1 VTDGDPVHAGEPA
14 VPMRESSAP
23 IQESSAPAGEMA
35 RPTGEPDA
43 PVPAVPAADAT
54 ALTTLTD
61 QADEGWRRLSVR
73 MLLVHPVQ
81 ELRRAIIPLLVLIV
95 FGRGDRNLWPY
106 AAVLIVVALGLIRWF
121 TTTYRVTPTQIQVR
135 RGLLGR
141 STLSVPRDRVR
152 TVDVTSHLMHR
163 VLGLA
168 RITIGTGQTD
178 RKKEDGLRLD
188 ALTTEAAVRL
198 RNELLHEG
206 RHVTSP
212 RTGNTAATV
221 GSSDAPPRRLIARL
235 DPAWVRY
242 APFTLSGLVTI
253 GVFAGF
259 LANVVNQAHVNPANV
274 GAVRTVSDD
283 LAKLPLVF
291 AVIVVLLIVIVIV
304 SLLSAGGYL
313 LAFWDFQLTRD
324 GATLHVTRG
333 LLTTRA
339 TTIEARRLRGAE
351 ISEPILLRRV
361 RGARAIAITT
371 GLRVGRGAER
381 GGSVLLPAAP
391 AEEVDRVV
399 ADVIETSAPPGVAL
413 IRHGPRARR
422 RRINRALLVT
432 GVLTAVLIVLW
443 WFANWPIG
451 FPIGGLVIF
460 LLALPVAL
468 DRYRNLGHALGDG
481 FLVTRQGSLVR
492 RRYMLATAG
501 IIGWNERMSFFQ
513 RRAGLVTLIATT
525 AAGRQ
530 HYDVLDL
537 AQPDAI
543 ALADAATPG
552 LLTPFL
558 TTSVDRAAAAPR
570 TASSMS
576 AVPPLASDPSPAG
589 DRSQPG
595 TAGDRTHPSTAGDRS
610 QPSESTGSA
619 DAAAEPLPRA

>member
-1 VTDGDPVHAGEPA
+1 MTDGDPVHAGEPA
-14 VPMRESSAP
+14 VPIRESSAP
-23 IQESSAPAGEMA
+23 IQESSAPLGEAA
-35 RPTGEPDA
+35 RPAGEPDA
-43 PVPAVPAADAT
+43 PIPAVPAADAT

-61 QADEGWRRLSVR
+61 QAGEGWRRLSVR

-206 RHVTSP
+206 RHVRSP
-212 RTGNTAATV
+212 RTGNTPATV

-274 GAVRTVSDD
+274 GAVRTASDD

-399 ADVIETSAPPGVAL
+399 ADVIETSAPPSVAL

-451 FPIGGLVIF
+451 FPVGGLVIF

-537 AQPDAI
+537 AQSDAI

-558 TTSVDRAAAAPR
+558 TTSVDRPASAPQ
-570 TASSMS
+570 
-576 AVPPLASDPSPAG
+576 PARRFSRP
-589 DRSQPG
+589 D
-595 TAGDRTHPSTAGDRS
+595 AGAPV
-610 QPSESTGSA
+610 
-619 DAAAEPLPRA
+619 

>member
-1 VTDGDPVHAGEPA
+1 MTDGDPVHAGEPA
-14 VPMRESSAP
+14 VPIRESSAP
-23 IQESSAPAGEMA
+23 IQESSAPASEAA
-35 RPTGEPDA
+35 RPAGEPDA
-43 PVPAVPAADAT
+43 PIPAVPAADAT

-61 QADEGWRRLSVR
+61 QAGEGWRRLSVR

-206 RHVTSP
+206 RHVRSP
-212 RTGNTAATV
+212 RTGNTPATV

-274 GAVRTVSDD
+274 GAVRTASDD

-399 ADVIETSAPPGVAL
+399 ADVIETSAPPSVAL

-451 FPIGGLVIF
+451 FPVGGLVIF

-537 AQPDAI
+537 AQSDAI

-558 TTSVDRAAAAPR
+558 TTSVDRPASAPQ
-570 TASSMS
+570 
-576 AVPPLASDPSPAG
+576 PARRFSRP
-589 DRSQPG
+589 D
-595 TAGDRTHPSTAGDRS
+595 AGAPV
-610 QPSESTGSA
+610 
-619 DAAAEPLPRA
+619 

>member
-1 VTDGDPVHAGEPA
+1 MTNADPVRSDEAALANEA
-14 VPMRESSAP
+14 
-23 IQESSAPAGEMA
+23 
-35 RPTGEPDA
+35 
-43 PVPAVPAADAT
+43 PAVPAGGSDAPFVSANEPDSLAAPPAT
-54 ALTTLTD
+54 IDASALTTLSD
-61 QADEGWRRLSVR
+61 RADEGWRRLSAR

-81 ELRRAIIPLLVLIV
+81 ELRRAIIPLVVLIV

-106 AAVLIVVALGLIRWF
+106 AAVVIVIALGLIRWF

-206 RHVTSP
+206 RRAAPP
-212 RTGNTAATV
+212 RTGRDGTTD
-221 GSSDAPPRRLIARL
+221 GSVDGRPAVPQGRLIARL

-274 GAVRTVSDD
+274 GAVRTASDD

-291 AVIVVLLIVIVIV
+291 AVLVVLLIVIVIV
-304 SLLSAGGYL
+304 ALLSAGGYV
-313 LAFWDFQLTRD
+313 LAFWNFRLTRD
-324 GATLHVTRG
+324 GATFHVTRG

-361 RGARAIAITT
+361 RGARALAITT

-381 GGSVLLPAAP
+381 GGSVLVPAAP
-391 AEEVDRVV
+391 ATEVDRVV
-399 ADVIETSAPPGVAL
+399 ADVIETSAPPSVEL
-413 IRHGPRARR
+413 TRHGPRARR
-422 RRINRALLVT
+422 RRITRAILVT
-432 GVLTAVLIVLW
+432 GALTVVLGVLW

-451 FPIGGLVIF
+451 FPIAGVVI
-460 LLALPVAL
+460 LALSLPVAL
-468 DRYRNLGHALGDG
+468 DRYRNLGHALSDG

-513 RRAGLVTLIATT
+513 RRAGLVTLVATT

-537 AQPDAI
+537 AQADAI

-552 LLTPFL
+552 LLSPFL
-558 TTSVDRAAAAPR
+558 TTPADRSAAESGATATPSRPR
-570 TASSMS
+570 ESSGFPTPIGSSGPSASSG
-576 AVPPLASDPSPAG
+576 VGASSG
-589 DRSQPG
+589 PG
-595 TAGDRTHPSTAGDRS
+595 TSSA
-610 QPSESTGSA
+610 SA
-619 DAAAEPLPRA
+619 DAATVEPMPRT

>member
-1 VTDGDPVHAGEPA
+1 VTDREPVPVDEHV
-14 VPMRESSAP
+14 VPVDESL
-23 IQESSAPAGEMA
+23 APAEDDRA
-35 RPTGEPDA
+35 VAPDA
-43 PVPAVPAADAT
+43 PPSLDPGVLT
-54 ALTTLTD
+54 ASSD
-61 QADEGWRRLSVR
+61 RADEGWRRLSVR
-73 MLLVHPVQ
+73 MLLVHPIQ
-81 ELRRAIIPLLVLIV
+81 ELRRALIPLVVLIV
-95 FGRGDRNLWPY
+95 FGRGDHNLWPY
-106 AAVLIVVALGLIRWF
+106 AAIVIVIGLGLIRWF

-163 VLGLA
+163 LLGLA

-178 RKKEDGLRLD
+178 RKKDDGLRLD

-206 RHVTSP
+206 RS
-212 RTGNTAATV
+212 TV
-221 GSSDAPPRRLIARL
+221 GSRAANLGSTGVATGVAIGGAVGDGVGRAVGGVAGVGSVAPRRRLIARL

-259 LANVVNQAHVNPANV
+259 LANLVNQAHVNPANV
-274 GAVRTVSDD
+274 GAVRTASDD
-283 LAKLPLVF
+283 LAKLPLIF
-291 AVIVVLLIVIVIV
+291 AVLVVLVIVIVIV
-304 SLLSAGGYL
+304 ALLSAGGYL
-313 LAFWDFQLTRD
+313 LAFWNFELTRD
-324 GATLHVTRG
+324 GGTLHVTRG

-361 RGARAIAITT
+361 RGARALAITT

-391 AEEVDRVV
+391 AAEVDRVV
-399 ADVIETSAPPGVAL
+399 ADVIETSSPTSITL
-413 IRHGPRARR
+413 TRHGPRALRR
-422 RRINRALLVT
+422 RFNRAMLVT
-432 GVLTAVLIVLW
+432 GLLTVVLGVLW

-451 FPIGGLVIF
+451 FPIAGVVIF
-460 LLALPVAL
+460 LLALPVAA

-481 FLVTRQGSLVR
+481 FLVTRQGSLIR

-501 IIGWNERMSFFQ
+501 IIGWNEQMSFFQ
-513 RRAGLVTLIATT
+513 RRAGLVTLVATT

-530 HYDVLDL
+530 HYDVRDL

-558 TTSVDRAAAAPR
+558 TTSGRPETAA
-570 TASSMS
+570 
-576 AVPPLASDPSPAG
+576 
-589 DRSQPG
+589 DRSPERPERSRPRS
-595 TAGDRTHPSTAGDRS
+595 TTTDNAADDSTADS
-610 QPSESTGSA
+610 TDESSNVP
-619 DAAAEPLPRA
+619 AAEPSPRA

>member
-1 VTDGDPVHAGEPA
+1 VTDADPVRSDEAAVPNQAPA
-14 VPMRESSAP
+14 VP
-23 IQESSAPAGEMA
+23 AG
-35 RPTGEPDA
+35 GPDA
-43 PVPAVPAADAT
+43 PVVRAGGPDAAAVRAGGPDTAVGSAATADAT
-54 ALTTLTD
+54 VLTTLSD
-61 QADEGWRRLSVR
+61 RADEGWRRLSVR

-81 ELRRAIIPLLVLIV
+81 ELRRAILPLLVLIV

-106 AAVLIVVALGLIRWF
+106 AAVLIVIALGLVRWF

-168 RITIGTGQTD
+168 RITIGTGQSD

-206 RHVTSP
+206 RSAAPARARRDGATDASVGGRSAAP
-212 RTGNTAATV
+212 RG
-221 GSSDAPPRRLIARL
+221 LIARL

-259 LANVVNQAHVNPANV
+259 LANVVNQAHLNPANV
-274 GAVRTVSDD
+274 GAVRVASDD

-291 AVIVVLLIVIVIV
+291 AVLVVLLIVIVV
-304 SLLSAGGYL
+304 VALLSAGGYV
-313 LAFWDFQLTRD
+313 LAFWDFRLTRD
-324 GATLHVTRG
+324 GGTLHVTRG

-381 GGSVLLPAAP
+381 GGSVLMPAAP
-391 AEEVDRVV
+391 APEVDRVV
-399 ADVIETSAPPGVAL
+399 GDVIETSAPPRVEL
-413 IRHGPRARR
+413 TRHGPRARR
-422 RRINRALLVT
+422 RRINRAMLVT
-432 GVLTAVLIVLW
+432 GMLTVVLGVLW

-451 FPIGGLVIF
+451 LPVAGVVIF

-468 DRYRNLGHALGDG
+468 DRYRNLGHALSDG
-481 FLVTRQGSLVR
+481 FLVTRQGSLIR

-513 RRAGLVTLIATT
+513 RRAGLVTLVATT

-530 HYDVLDL
+530 HYDVVDL

-552 LLTPFL
+552 LLAPFL
-558 TTSVDRAAAAPR
+558 A
-570 TASSMS
+570 M
-576 AVPPLASDPSPAG
+576 PAG
-589 DRSQPG
+589 RSATP
-595 TAGDRTHPSTAGDRS
+595 AGRS
-610 QPSESTGSA
+610 ATPADQSA
-619 DAAAEPLPRA
+619 TPAADPMPRA

>member
-1 VTDGDPVHAGEPA
+1 VTDRDPAPVDEPA
-14 VPMRESSAP
+14 VPVDATTEDPVAP
-23 IQESSAPAGEMA
+23 V
-35 RPTGEPDA
+35 DA
-43 PVPAVPAADAT
+43 PTVSAAPPDVPAQAAPPIDPGVLT
-54 ALTTLTD
+54 ASSD
-61 QADEGWRRLSVR
+61 RADEGWRRLSVR
-73 MLLVHPVQ
+73 MLLVHPIQ
-81 ELRRAIIPLLVLIV
+81 ELRRAVIPLVVLIV
-95 FGRGDRNLWPY
+95 FGRGDHNLWPY
-106 AAVLIVVALGLIRWF
+106 AAVVIVIALGLIRWF

-163 VLGLA
+163 MLGLA

-206 RHVTSP
+206 RS
-212 RTGNTAATV
+212 TV
-221 GSSDAPPRRLIARL
+221 GSRAANGGSTGVATGVAIGGTVGDTVGGGFAAPSRRLIARL
-235 DPAWVRY
+235 DPAWVRF

-259 LANVVNQAHVNPANV
+259 LANLVNQAHVNPANV
-274 GAVRTVSDD
+274 GAVRTASDD

-291 AVIVVLLIVIVIV
+291 AVLVVLLIVIVIV
-304 SLLSAGGYL
+304 ALLSAGGYL
-313 LAFWDFQLTRD
+313 LAFWNFELTRD
-324 GATLHVTRG
+324 GGTLHVTRG

-361 RGARAIAITT
+361 RGARALAITT

-391 AEEVDRVV
+391 AKEVDRVV
-399 ADVIETSAPPGVAL
+399 ADVIETSAPTSVTL
-413 IRHGPRARR
+413 TRHGPRALRR
-422 RRINRALLVT
+422 RVNRAMLVT
-432 GVLTAVLIVLW
+432 GVLTAVLGVLW
-443 WFANWPIG
+443 WLANWPIG
-451 FPIGGLVIF
+451 FPIAGVVIF

-468 DRYRNLGHALGDG
+468 DRYRNLGHALSDG
-481 FLVTRQGSLVR
+481 FLVSRQGSLVR

-501 IIGWNERMSFFQ
+501 IIGWNEQMSFFQ
-513 RRAGLVTLIATT
+513 RRAGLVTLVATT

-558 TTSVDRAAAAPR
+558 TTSERPETTSDR
-570 TASSMS
+570 
-576 AVPPLASDPSPAG
+576 SPAPPV
-589 DRSQPG
+589 RSRPRS
-595 TAGDRTHPSTAGDRS
+595 TTTDDSTAEPAEASTARS
-610 QPSESTGSA
+610 T
-619 DAAAEPLPRA
+619 DAPAAESSPRV

>member
-1 VTDGDPVHAGEPA
+1 VTDADPVSSDQPE
-14 VPMRESSAP
+14 VPVALV
-23 IQESSAPAGEMA
+23 
-35 RPTGEPDA
+35 PT
-43 PVPAVPAADAT
+43 ADAS
-54 ALTTLTD
+54 ALTTLSD
-61 QADEGWRRLSVR
+61 RADEGWRRLSVR

-198 RNELLHEG
+198 RNELLHDG
-206 RHVTSP
+206 RRVASP
-212 RTGNTAATV
+212 RAVGTGARDGPVAGRV
-221 GSSDAPPRRLIARL
+221 AAPPHGLIARL
-235 DPAWVRY
+235 DPAWARF

-274 GAVRTVSDD
+274 GAVRTASDD

-291 AVIVVLLIVIVIV
+291 AVLVVLFIVIVIV
-304 SLLSAGGYL
+304 ALLSVGGYL

-361 RGARAIAITT
+361 RGARAVAITT
-371 GLRVGRGAER
+371 GLRVGRGADR

-391 AEEVDRVV
+391 AAEVDRVV
-399 ADVIETSAPPGVAL
+399 AEVIETGAPPSVEL

-432 GVLTAVLIVLW
+432 GALAVVLGVLW

-451 FPIGGLVIF
+451 FPIAGVVVF
-460 LLALPVAL
+460 LLALPLAL
-468 DRYRNLGHALGDG
+468 DRYRNLGHALSGG

-513 RRAGLVTLIATT
+513 RRAGLVTLIATS

-558 TTSVDRAAAAPR
+558 ATSADRPAPAPGSS
-570 TASSMS
+570 AS
-576 AVPPLASDPSPAG
+576 PPLSRSTEPSDAQVPRGSSGSRASG
-589 DRSQPG
+589 
-595 TAGDRTHPSTAGDRS
+595 
-610 QPSESTGSA
+610 ESTGAA
-619 DAAAEPLPRA
+619 DAAAAEPLPRA

>member
-1 VTDGDPVHAGEPA
+1 
-14 VPMRESSAP
+14 M
-23 IQESSAPAGEMA
+23 
-35 RPTGEPDA
+35 
-43 PVPAVPAADAT
+43 
-54 ALTTLTD
+54 
-61 QADEGWRRLSVR
+61 
-73 MLLVHPVQ
+73 
-81 ELRRAIIPLLVLIV
+81 
-95 FGRGDRNLWPY
+95 
-106 AAVLIVVALGLIRWF
+106 
-121 TTTYRVTPTQIQVR
+121 
-135 RGLLGR
+135 
-141 STLSVPRDRVR
+141 PRDRVR

-206 RHVTSP
+206 RRVVSP
-212 RTGNTAATV
+212 RTVGTAVT
-221 GSSDAPPRRLIARL
+221 GGPSDAPSRRLIVRL

-259 LANVVNQAHVNPANV
+259 LANVVNQAQVNPANV
-274 GAVRTVSDD
+274 VAVRTASDD

-291 AVIVVLLIVIVIV
+291 AVLVVLLIVIVIV
-304 SLLSAGGYL
+304 ALLSAGGYL
-313 LAFWDFQLTRD
+313 LAFWDFRLSRD

-361 RGARAIAITT
+361 RGARATAITT

-399 ADVIETSAPPGVAL
+399 ADVIETSTPPRVEL

-422 RRINRALLVT
+422 RRVNRALLVT
-432 GVLTAVLIVLW
+432 GLLTAVLGVLW

-468 DRYRNLGHALGDG
+468 DRYRNLGHALVDG

-558 TTSVDRAAAAPR
+558 TTS
-570 TASSMS
+570 
-576 AVPPLASDPSPAG
+576 
-589 DRSQPG
+589 SQ
-595 TAGDRTHPSTAGDRS
+595 
-610 QPSESTGSA
+610 STGRELSRPGA
-619 DAAAEPLPRA
+619 GAPV